1 MIVFVSDL
9 FGDQYDKGGAEL
21 TTQAIIRSSLFPCG
35 FTRLNSFNPNLLSI
49 MKEYKHAFW
58 VFGNFSLVSAECLM
72 YTMKNLNYSVL
83 EYDYKYCRFRSPGKH
98 KSEEGECD
106 CSTHPTA
113 KLISMFLYNADI
125 TWWMSHKQLEIY
137 QSEYPFLRND
147 NNKVLSSVFADK
159 TLDYI
164 ESLDTSN
171 KEDTWLILNS
181 KSWVKGVED
190 AVEYAV
196 ENNLNYE
203 LVWGLEHFD
212 LLEKLAKSKGIIF
225 FPRADDTCPRMTIEA
240 KLLDCEMVLNDHV
253 QHKDEDWFANKHSTM
268 KYLRKSARR
277 FWNEIEKTAQQATN
291 IPECETVENLN
302 PPKFKFIIPFYNCE
316 EWISKTI
323 ESLKRQKYENFD
335 CVLIDD
341 MSIDKSVEV
350 IKHSIVGD
358 ARFSLIE
365 NNDKKYALA
374 NIAMGIEQTNCDDD
388 DVIILLD
395 GDDWLASTRTLTKL
409 CNVYVGDTLMT
420 YGSYVLSPEGLRGPE
435 PSQYPDKVI
444 KDNSYREDQ
453 WRASHLRTFKH
464 KLWRQIKHED
474 LKDAS
479 GNYYEMTY
487 DQAIMLPL
495 LEMAQERAK
504 FIPEVLYV
512 YNKENPLNVDKI
524 KAKKQF
530 ELAQEIR
537 GKQPYERI

>member
-1 MIVFVSDL
+1 M
-9 FGDQYDKGGAEL
+9 
-21 TTQAIIRSSLFPCG
+21 
-35 FTRLNSFNPNLLSI
+35 
-49 MKEYKHAFW
+49 
-58 VFGNFSLVSAECLM
+58 
-72 YTMKNLNYSVL
+72 
-83 EYDYKYCRFRSPGKH
+83 
-98 KSEEGECD
+98 
-106 CSTHPTA
+106 
-113 KLISMFLYNADI
+113 
-125 TWWMSHKQLEIY
+125 
-137 QSEYPFLRND
+137 
-147 NNKVLSSVFADK
+147 
-159 TLDYI
+159 
-164 ESLDTSN
+164 
-171 KEDTWLILNS
+171 
-181 KSWVKGVED
+181 
-190 AVEYAV
+190 
-196 ENNLNYE
+196 
-203 LVWGLEHFD
+203 
-212 LLEKLAKSKGIIF
+212 
-225 FPRADDTCPRMTIEA
+225 
-240 KLLDCEMVLNDHV
+240 
-253 QHKDEDWFANKHSTM
+253 
-268 KYLRKSARR
+268 
-277 FWNEIEKTAQQATN
+277 
-291 IPECETVENLN
+291 
-302 PPKFKFIIPFYNCE
+302 
-316 EWISKTI
+316 
-323 ESLKRQKYENFD
+323 
-335 CVLIDD
+335 
-341 MSIDKSVEV
+341 

-409 CNVYVGDTLMT
+409 CNVYVDDTLMT